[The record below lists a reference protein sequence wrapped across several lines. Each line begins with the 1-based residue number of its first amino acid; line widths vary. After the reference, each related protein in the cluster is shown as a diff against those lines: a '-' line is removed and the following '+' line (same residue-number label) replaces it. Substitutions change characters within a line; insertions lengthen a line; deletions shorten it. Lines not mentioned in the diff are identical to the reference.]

1 MTNSL
6 VDRLR
11 AMARAEH
18 DDLSIGAEAADRIEE
33 LEKEVAEYEKIFE
46 LQRRREQP
54 LIERWRALTG
64 RHNAIPDYGKF
75 QEFLMDEIDRLN
87 AELQQYARQRNLIRI
102 QPSEFRWTA
111 DTADKDQDDDPA
123 WIVEALRCGKAKI
136 INSGTPHVRMLIHTA
151 EKIVEARPGQWI
163 YREADG
169 KIGVNVR

>member
-1 MTNSL
+1 MTEMTNSL

-18 DDLSIGAEAADRIEE
+18 DDLSIGTEAADRIEE
-33 LEKEVAEYEKIFE
+33 LE
-46 LQRRREQP
+46 R
-54 LIERWRALTG
+54 
-64 RHNAIPDYGKF
+64 
-75 QEFLMDEIDRLN
+75 
-87 AELQQYARQRNLIRI
+87 ELQQYARQRNLIRI
-102 QPSEFRWTA
+102 EPSEFRW
-111 DTADKDQDDDPA
+111 TADKDQDDDPR
-123 WIVEALRCGKAKI
+123 WIGEALRSGKAKI